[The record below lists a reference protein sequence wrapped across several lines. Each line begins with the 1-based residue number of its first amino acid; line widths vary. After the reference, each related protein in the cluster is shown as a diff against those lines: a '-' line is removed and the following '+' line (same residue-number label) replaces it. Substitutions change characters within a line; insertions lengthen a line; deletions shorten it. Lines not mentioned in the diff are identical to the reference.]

1 MARLS
6 LPIMEAVALAQ
17 VHYGSTAKIR
27 PQWSA
32 EHALWVVVLP
42 PNPQR
47 AVVAAA
53 FEAAGVL
60 VLAEIRPA

>member
-17 VHYGSTAKIR
+17 VHYGSNAKIR

-47 AVVAAA
+47 GLVAAA